1 MVFELSPVSVNDT
14 VDPEEPEVVP
24 LDVVMLLLDVPLNI
38 VYVNVSPSL
47 SVDLVDMLNLLVE
60 LDTLLT
66 DTVGAVGT

>member
-1 MVFELSPVSVNDT
+1 MVFELSPVSVIET
-14 VDPEEPEVVP
+14 VDPEELEAVPQVV
-24 LDVVMLLLDVPLNI
+24 VILLLDVPLNI